1 MARHASLRA
10 SRGRCRIRAVDPGEG
25 AGIVSARVYLSEDG
39 PLVRIKPSYLGDRFD
54 DYLKAVEGAR
64 YDRKRGASY
73 APLDRAEYIVQRLRD
88 AGLDHEATPELRTRM
103 QRTTKAQWN
112 DLIAVRDRIEVFNRD
127 MLEESCGIDSL
138 RPFQCYG
145 AQWLATR
152 RGGALFDDQGTGK
165 TLQTIAAIPANTPIL
180 VICPTIAKGVWSGEV
195 ARFRPQIKTITL
207 KGRGSFR
214 WPNPGEMVIINY
226 DIMPDAHDRTLNA
239 QGKPKCD
246 GKLPPEP
253 CEGCRSEI
261 TLSPIGGLKT
271 KMVGHLPKCTGF
283 KEKRPYCPGC
293 APFLKLVKPGTTVV
307 LDEAHYL
314 KSPSAART
322 ISCRAIAREAREA
335 DGRSWPLTGTPM
347 SGDPRELWSILAV
360 AGIAEE
366 AFGSFQKLVEL
377 FKGQRIV
384 YGASGRVGYEWGD
397 AADVDQDE
405 IVERLKRV
413 ALRRMKVDVLA
424 ELPPKR
430 WRVRPVDIDAKAYA
444 RCEKFVAGIDLEKMI
459 TQIEQGR
466 EELKFEGLSAIRAA
480 LATAKIPAMIEMVK
494 DAESRKEPLV
504 VFSVHRAPIEL
515 LAKRK
520 GWAAI
525 MGGMKEDKKE
535 VADRFQRGELRG
547 VACTI
552 DAGAE
557 SITLTRANEMLYV
570 DLHWNPNKNAQSS
583 DRIWRFG
590 QKRDCICEI
599 LSADHPLDQRVTEV
613 LNRKTRLI
621 ERTIDAAS
629 DDDDAPKDAV
639 FEEEIRARQEAV
651 AGERAVRRQIECR
664 EECDAVE
671 KLRIGLF
678 EKTKDVH
685 FANSLLQQFDA
696 IGLSD
701 AQWRFVV
708 KLAAQCELPPLP
720 ADPPVRESASPPDQ
734 EEMGEML

>member
-1 MARHASLRA
+1 MT
-10 SRGRCRIRAVDPGEG
+10 
-25 AGIVSARVYLSEDG
+25 ARVYLSEDG

-88 AGLDHEATPELRTRM
+88 AGLDHEASPELRTRI

-112 DLIAVRDRIEVFNRD
+112 DLIAVRDRIEAFDREMFARSGD
-127 MLEESCGIDSL
+127 HL
-138 RPFQCYG
+138 RPFQGYG
-145 AQWLATR
+145 CQWLATR
-152 RGGALFDDQGTGK
+152 RGALLADDQGTGK
-165 TLQTIAAIPANTPIL
+165 TIQAIAAIPANTPIL

-195 ARFRPQIKTITL
+195 ARFRPQIKTVTL
-207 KGRGSFR
+207 KGRGTFR
-214 WPNPGEMVIINY
+214 WPNPGEMVIVNY
-226 DIMPDAHDRTLNA
+226 DIMPDAHDRSH
-239 QGKPKCD
+239 CD
-246 GKLPPEP
+246 GKLPPER

-271 KMVGHLPKCTGF
+271 KMVGHLPKCKGF
-283 KEKRPYCPGC
+283 KEKRAYCPGC
-293 APFLKLVKPGTTVV
+293 ASFLKDVRPGTVVV

-314 KSPSAART
+314 KTASAGRT
-322 ISCRAIAREAREA
+322 QSCRAIAKVAREA

-366 AFGSFQKLVEL
+366 AFGSFKKLVEL

-397 AADVDQDE
+397 AADIDQDE

-413 ALRRMKVDVLA
+413 SLRRLKRDVLP

-430 WRVRPVDIDAKAYA
+430 WRIRPVDIDAKAYA
-444 RCEKFVAGIDLEKMI
+444 RCEKFVAGMDLEKMI
-459 TQIEQGR
+459 SQIELGR

-480 LATAKIPAMIEMVK
+480 LATAKIPAMLEMVK

-515 LAKRK
+515 LARRK

-525 MGGMKEDKKE
+525 MGGMKEDKKD
-535 VADRFQRGELRG
+535 VADRFQRGELKG

-651 AGERAVRRQIECR
+651 AGERAVRREA
-664 EECDAVE
+664 ESLTELTSVE
-671 KLRIGLF
+671 KLRVGLF
-678 EKTKDVH
+678 EKSKDVH
-685 FANSLLQQFDA
+685 LANSLLQQCDA

-701 AQWRFVV
+701 AQWRLVV
-708 KLAAQCELPPLP
+708 KLSLQCEIPPETASP
-720 ADPPVRESASPPDQ
+720 SVRLSACPPDQ
-734 EEMGEML
+734 ESEEMGGTP